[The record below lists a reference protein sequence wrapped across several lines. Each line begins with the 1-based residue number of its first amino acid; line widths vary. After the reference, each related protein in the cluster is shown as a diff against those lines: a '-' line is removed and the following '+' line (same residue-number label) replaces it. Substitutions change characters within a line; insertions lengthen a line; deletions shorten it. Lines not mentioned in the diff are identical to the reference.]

1 MDDGR
6 TADAWVREA
15 LARHEAPLLH
25 YATRLLLGDRERAR
39 DAVQETFAR
48 LVPQDPAEVA
58 AHLAE
63 WLFTV
68 CRRVA
73 LDIRRKE
80 ARMAPLNE
88 SLAEALAHR
97 RAPSPADS
105 LERRETSAQVQ
116 RALAALSETQQ
127 EVLRLKF
134 QHGFSY
140 KEIAR
145 VTGLSVSNVGV
156 QIHLGL
162 KRVRERLGVAASPPA

>member
-48 LVPQDPAEVA
+48 LCRQDPAEVTA
-58 AHLAE
+58 RLAE

-80 ARMAPLNE
+80 ARMAPLSE
-88 SLAEALAHR
+88 SLAEAQR
-97 RAPSPADS
+97 SRAPSPPDS

-134 QHGFSY
+134 QNGFSY

-145 VTGLSVSNVGV
+145 VTGLSVSHVGV

>member
-6 TADAWVREA
+6 TGDALVREA
-15 LARHEAPLLH
+15 LARYEAPLLH
-25 YATRLLLGDRERAR
+25 YATRLLWGDRERAR

-48 LVPQDPAEVA
+48 LCRQDAAEVGPRV
-58 AHLAE
+58 AE

-80 ARMAPLNE
+80 ARMAPLND
-88 SLAEALAHR
+88 SLAEAQRSRSPGPDEDLARH
-97 RAPSPADS
+97 
-105 LERRETSAQVQ
+105 ETLAQVR
-116 RALAALSETQQ
+116 RALAELSETQQ

-134 QHGFSY
+134 QNGFSY

-145 VTGLSVSNVGV
+145 VTGLTANHVGV
-156 QIHLGL
+156 EIHLGL
-162 KRVRERLGVAASPPA
+162 KQLRLRLGKALV

>member
-48 LVPQDPAEVA
+48 LCQQDPAEVSA
-58 AHLAE
+58 RQRPE

-80 ARMAPLNE
+80 ARMAPLDE
-88 SLAEALAHR
+88 SLAQAQR
-97 RAPSPADS
+97 SPAPSPAES
-105 LERRETSAQVQ
+105 LERRETSAQVRQ
-116 RALAALSETQQ
+116 ALAALSETQQ

-134 QHGFSY
+134 QNGFSY

-145 VTGLSVSNVGV
+145 VTGLSVSHVGV
-156 QIHLGL
+156 QLHLGL
-162 KRVRERLGVAASPPA
+162 KRVRERLGVAASPPV